1 MDIAFHYPPELLS
14 LLVDTIPLLCRSKK
28 DTLLFLRGAGVS
40 DAVTSDLSEIVR
52 TKRDEITKYEIVRV
66 VLTRLNERGEP
77 ALRERREIIKRVVE
91 FDDFSACWETDRLK
105 AQGLVAQ
112 IQKLVD
118 VKDSFT
124 RMKDEREQER
134 RANIAKREAEIGD
147 IQRRQET
154 LESLKGEFFSLFGEA
169 NPSVRGKKLEDILNR
184 LFKATEIA
192 VRQAFTVVGSA
203 GEGIVEQIDGVIE
216 LDGQLYFVEMKWW
229 KEPVGV
235 PQIAQ
240 HMMRVFLRAEARAIV
255 ISASEYTAA
264 AVSEC
269 RQALA
274 QKVVTLCTLQE
285 LVMVLE
291 KKADLA
297 GFLRRKVHST
307 IMDKSPFPTVS
318 LD

>member
-1 MDIAFHYPPELLS
+1 MDVAFHYPPELLS
-14 LLVDTIPLLCRSKK
+14 LLVDTIPLLCRSKR

-40 DAVTSDLSEIVR
+40 DAMTSDLAEIVR
-52 TKRDEITKYEIVRV
+52 TKRDEITKYEIVRL
-66 VLTRLNERGEP
+66 VLVRLNERGEP
-77 ALRERREIIKRVVE
+77 ALRQRREIIKRVVE
-91 FDDFSACWETDRLK
+91 FEDFSACWETDRLK

-112 IQKLVD
+112 IQKVVD

-124 RMKDEREQER
+124 RMRDEREQER
-134 RANIAKREAEIGD
+134 RANIAKREAELCN
-147 IQRRQET
+147 IQRRRET
-154 LESLKGEFFSLFGEA
+154 LELLKGEFFALFGEK
-169 NPSVRGKKLEDILNR
+169 NPSVRGRKLEDILNR
-184 LFKATEIA
+184 LFEVTDIA
-192 VRQAFTVVGSA
+192 IRKAFTVVGPT

-235 PQIAQ
+235 PEIAQ
-240 HMMRVFLRAEARAIV
+240 HMMRVFQRAEARAIV
-255 ISASEYTAA
+255 ISASGFTGA

-285 LVMVLE
+285 IVTVFE

-297 GFLRRKVHST
+297 TFFRRKVHST

>member
-1 MDIAFHYPPELLS
+1 MDITFHYPPELLS

-40 DAVTSDLSEIVR
+40 KAMTSDLEEIVR
-52 TKRDEITKYEIVRV
+52 KKRDEITKYEIIRS

-77 ALRERREIIKRVVE
+77 ALRERREVIKRGVE
-91 FDDFSACWETDRLK
+91 FDDFSGCWESDRLK
-105 AQGLVAQ
+105 AQGLVVQ

-134 RANIAKREAEIGD
+134 RVNIAKREAEIRE
-147 IQRRQET
+147 IQQRQES
-154 LESLKGEFFSLFGEA
+154 LESLKGELFTLFGEV
-169 NPSVRGKKLEDILNR
+169 NPSVRGKKLEDVLNR
-184 LFKATEIA
+184 LFKLSGIA
-192 VRQAFTVVGSA
+192 VRQAFTVVGSQ
-203 GEGIVEQIDGVIE
+203 GEGIVEQIDGVVE

-255 ISASEYTAA
+255 ISASEYTTA

-274 QKVVTLCTLQE
+274 QKVVTLCTMQE

-297 GFLRRKVHST
+297 NFLRRKVHST
-307 IMDKSPFPTVS
+307 IMDKSPFPTIVI
-318 LD
+318 D

>member
-28 DTLLFLRGAGVS
+28 DTLLFFRGAGIADS
-40 DAVTSDLSEIVR
+40 ITSDLAETVR
-52 TKRDEITKYEIVRV
+52 TNRDQITKYEIVRS

-77 ALRERREIIKRVVE
+77 ALRERREVIKRVVE
-91 FDDFSACWETDRLK
+91 FEDFSACWESDRLK
-105 AQGLVAQ
+105 AQGLVVQ

-134 RANIAKREAEIGD
+134 RANIAKREAEIRE
-147 IQRRQET
+147 IQQRQES
-154 LESLKGEFFSLFGEA
+154 LESLKGEVFSLFGEV
-169 NPSVRGKKLEDILNR
+169 NPSVRGKKLEDVLNR
-184 LFKATEIA
+184 LFKVSGIA
-192 VRQAFTVVGSA
+192 VRRAFTVVGSQA
-203 GEGIVEQIDGVIE
+203 EGIVEQIDGVVE

-264 AVSEC
+264 AVAEC

-274 QKVVTLCTLQE
+274 QKVVTLCTVQE

-297 GFLRRKVHST
+297 SFLRRKVHST
-307 IMDKSPFPTVS
+307 IMDKSPFPTIVI
-318 LD
+318 D